1 MLGQMMNS
9 PLTINSVMSY
19 AEKIHPNVEIV
30 SVTSDNPRH
39 RYTYKDAFARVRQL
53 ANALKKLDLSPN
65 DRIATLAWNDYRHFE
80 LYYAISCSNYVCHT
94 INPRLFSEQI
104 NFIINHAQDQYVFLD
119 PMFIGALEPLQE
131 QLKSVKGFIVL
142 TSKNNMPDTNLN
154 NVHCYEELIANESTE
169 FEFPNID
176 ENEASSLCYTSGTTG
191 DPKGVLYSHRSTIL
205 HGLGAMVPNAF
216 NISNNE
222 VVMPI
227 VPMFHVNAWSLPYI
241 CAMAGAKIVFPG
253 NKMADGETL
262 TSLINDEKI
271 TFSAGVPTVWLALY
285 NYLVENNKSVPTLN
299 RCIVGGSACALSLMK
314 NYKQNFDVDLQQAWG
329 MTEMSPVGT
338 VNTLKSNLQGIDE
351 TEQDKLIVKQG
362 IPLYGVEAKIVDDE
376 DNELPWDGVK
386 FGTLKVK
393 GPWVASEYYQLA
405 DSDAFDENGWFDTG
419 DVCTFDSEGYM
430 QITDR
435 TKDVIKSGGEWI
447 STIEIENLAS
457 DHSAINEA
465 AVIGITH
472 PKWDERPVVF
482 AIKNANTDVS
492 EAELLSFF
500 EGKIAKWWTP
510 DAVVFVDE
518 LPHTA
523 TGKLDK
529 KTLRKQFAD
538 MRLEQ

>member
-1 MLGQMMNS
+1 MHGLMMNS
-9 PLTINSVMSY
+9 PLTINSVMNY
-19 AEKIHPNVEIV
+19 ADKIFPDVEIV

-39 RYTYKDAFARVRQL
+39 RYTYKQAFARTRQL
-53 ANALKKLDLSPN
+53 ANVLKKLALKPS
-65 DRIATLAWNDYRHFE
+65 DRVATLAWNDHRHFE

-104 NFIINHAQDQYVFLD
+104 KFIINHAEDQYVFLD
-119 PMFIGALEPLQE
+119 PMFVSNLEAFQHELPT
-131 QLKSVKGFIVL
+131 VKGFIIL
-142 TSKNNMPDTNLN
+142 TDKENMPETSLN
-154 NVHCYEELIANESTE
+154 NVYCYEELLQGESEE
-169 FEFPNID
+169 FEFPNVD

-191 DPKGVLYSHRSTIL
+191 NPKGVLYSHRSTIL

-216 NISNNE
+216 NISNEE
-222 VVMPI
+222 VVLPI
-227 VPMFHVNAWSLPYI
+227 VPMFHVNAWSLPYM

-253 NKMADGETL
+253 NKMADGEVL
-262 TSLINDEKI
+262 TSLINDEKV

-285 NYLVENNKSVPTLN
+285 NYLIEHKKQVPTLS

-314 NYKQNFDVDLQQAWG
+314 NYKEKLNVSLQAAWG

-338 VNTLKSNLQGIDE
+338 VNFLKNNLQSTSED
-351 TEQDKLIVKQG
+351 EQDKLLVKQG
-362 IPLYGVEAKIVDDE
+362 IPLYGVEMKIVNDGNE
-376 DNELPWDGVK
+376 ELPWDGIK

-393 GPWVASEYYQLA
+393 GPWVADQYYGSESNG
-405 DSDAFDENGWFDTG
+405 DHDNDGWFDTG
-419 DVCTFDSEGYM
+419 DVCTFDTNGYM

-447 STIEIENLAS
+447 STIELENLAS
-457 DHSAINEA
+457 DHEDIVEA
-465 AVIGITH
+465 AVIGISH

-482 AIKNANTDVS
+482 AIKNQNATVTEND
-492 EAELLSFF
+492 LLAYFD
-500 EGKIAKWWTP
+500 GKIAKWCKP

-529 KTLRKQFAD
+529 KVLRKQFEHMSLA
-538 MRLEQ
+538 

>member
-1 MLGQMMNS
+1 MHGLMMNS
-9 PLTINSVMSY
+9 PLTINSVMNY
-19 AEKIHPNVEIV
+19 ADKIFPDVEIV

-39 RYTYKDAFARVRQL
+39 RYTYKQAFARTRQL
-53 ANALKKLDLSPN
+53 ANVLKKLALKPS
-65 DRIATLAWNDYRHFE
+65 DRVATLAWNDHRHFE

-104 NFIINHAQDQYVFLD
+104 KFIINHAEDQYVFLD
-119 PMFIGALEPLQE
+119 PMFVNNLEAFQHELTT
-131 QLKSVKGFIVL
+131 VKGFIIL
-142 TSKNNMPDTNLN
+142 TDKENMPETSLN
-154 NVHCYEELIANESTE
+154 NVYCYEELLQGESEE
-169 FEFPNID
+169 FEFPNVD

-191 DPKGVLYSHRSTIL
+191 NPKGVLYSHRSTIL

-216 NISNNE
+216 NISNEE
-222 VVMPI
+222 VVLPI
-227 VPMFHVNAWSLPYI
+227 VPMFHVNAWSLPYM

-253 NKMADGETL
+253 NKMADGEVL
-262 TSLINDEKI
+262 TSLINDEKV

-285 NYLVENNKSVPTLN
+285 NYLIEHKKQVPTLS

-314 NYKQNFDVDLQQAWG
+314 NYKEKLNVSLQAAWG

-338 VNTLKSNLQGIDE
+338 VNFLKNNLQSTSED
-351 TEQDKLIVKQG
+351 EQDKLLVKQG
-362 IPLYGVEAKIVDDE
+362 IPLYGVEMKIVNDGNE
-376 DNELPWDGVK
+376 ELPWDGIK

-393 GPWVASEYYQLA
+393 GPWVADQYYGSESNG
-405 DSDAFDENGWFDTG
+405 DHDNDGWFDTG
-419 DVCTFDSEGYM
+419 DVCTFDTNGYM

-447 STIEIENLAS
+447 STIELENLAS
-457 DHSAINEA
+457 DHEDIVEA
-465 AVIGITH
+465 AVIGISH

-482 AIKNANTDVS
+482 AIKNQNATVTEND
-492 EAELLSFF
+492 LLAYFD
-500 EGKIAKWWTP
+500 GKIAKWCKP

-529 KTLRKQFAD
+529 KVLRKQFEHMSLA
-538 MRLEQ
+538 

>member
-1 MLGQMMNS
+1 MQGLMMNS
-9 PLTINSVMSY
+9 PLTINSVMNY
-19 AEKIHPNVEIV
+19 ADKIFPDVEIV

-39 RYTYKDAFARVRQL
+39 KYTYKQAFARTRQL
-53 ANALKKLDLSPN
+53 ANVLKKLALKPS
-65 DRIATLAWNDYRHFE
+65 DRVATLAWNDHRHFE

-104 NFIINHAQDQYVFLD
+104 KFIINHAEDQYVFLD
-119 PMFIGALEPLQE
+119 PMFVSNLETFQHE
-131 QLKSVKGFIVL
+131 LKTVKGFIIL
-142 TSKNNMPDTNLN
+142 TDKEHMPETSLN
-154 NVHCYEELIANESTE
+154 NVYCYEELLQGEAEE

-191 DPKGVLYSHRSTIL
+191 NPKGVLYSHRSTIL

-216 NISNNE
+216 NISNEE
-222 VVMPI
+222 VVLPI
-227 VPMFHVNAWSLPYI
+227 VPMFHVNAWSLPYM

-253 NKMADGETL
+253 NKMADGEVL
-262 TSLINDEKI
+262 TSLINDEKV

-285 NYLVENNKSVPTLN
+285 NYLIEHKKQVPTLS

-314 NYKQNFDVDLQQAWG
+314 NYKEKLNVSLQAAWG

-338 VNTLKSNLQGIDE
+338 VNFLKKNLQLDSE
-351 TEQDKLIVKQG
+351 DEQDKLLVKQG
-362 IPLYGVEAKIVDDE
+362 IPLYGVDMKIVND
-376 DNELPWDGVK
+376 DNEELLWDGIT

-393 GPWVASEYYQLA
+393 GPWVAAQYYGSESNDDH
-405 DSDAFDENGWFDTG
+405 DSEGWFDTG
-419 DVCTFDSEGYM
+419 DVCTFDTNGYM

-447 STIEIENLAS
+447 STIELENLAS
-457 DHSAINEA
+457 DHEDIVEA
-465 AVIGITH
+465 AVIGISH

-482 AIKNANTDVS
+482 AIKNQNATVTEND
-492 EAELLSFF
+492 LLAYFD
-500 EGKIAKWWTP
+500 GKIAKWCKP

-529 KTLRKQFAD
+529 KVLRKQFKH
-538 MRLEQ
+538 MILT

>member
-1 MLGQMMNS
+1 MHGLMMNS
-9 PLTINSVMSY
+9 PLTINSVMNY
-19 AEKIHPNVEIV
+19 ADKIFPDVEIV

-39 RYTYKDAFARVRQL
+39 KYTYKQAFARTRQL
-53 ANALKKLDLSPN
+53 ANALKKLDLKPS
-65 DRIATLAWNDYRHFE
+65 DRVATLAWNDHRHFE

-104 NFIINHAQDQYVFLD
+104 KYIINHAEDQYVFLD
-119 PMFIGALEPLQE
+119 PMFVSNVEDFQHEL
-131 QLKSVKGFIVL
+131 STVKGFIVL
-142 TSKNNMPDTNLN
+142 TDQENMPETSLN
-154 NVHCYEELIANESTE
+154 NVYCYEELIKDEPEE
-169 FEFPNID
+169 FEFPTFD

-191 DPKGVLYSHRSTIL
+191 NPKGVLYSHRSTIL

-216 NISNNE
+216 NISNEE
-222 VVMPI
+222 VVLPI
-227 VPMFHVNAWSLPYI
+227 VPMFHVNAWSLPYM

-262 TSLINDEKI
+262 TSLINDEKV

-285 NYLVENNKSVPTLN
+285 NYLIEHNKQVPTLS

-314 NYKQNFDVDLQQAWG
+314 NYKENLDVSLQPAWG

-338 VNTLKSNLQGIDE
+338 VNYLKNSLQSTSEG
-351 TEQDKLIVKQG
+351 EQDKLLVKQG
-362 IPLYGVEAKIVDDE
+362 LPLYGVDMKIVN
-376 DNELPWDGVK
+376 DNNEELPWDGVK

-393 GPWVASEYYQLA
+393 GPWVAAQYYQSENNSDH
-405 DSDAFDENGWFDTG
+405 DSDGWFDTG
-419 DVCTFDSEGYM
+419 DVCTFDSNGYM

-447 STIEIENLAS
+447 STIELENLAS
-457 DHSAINEA
+457 DHQDVVEA
-465 AVIGITH
+465 AVIGISH

-482 AIKNANTDVS
+482 AIKSQNAKVTES
-492 EAELLSFF
+492 ELLAYFN
-500 EGKIAKWWTP
+500 GKIAKWCKP

-529 KTLRKQFAD
+529 KVLRKQFAH
-538 MRLEQ
+538 MSLS